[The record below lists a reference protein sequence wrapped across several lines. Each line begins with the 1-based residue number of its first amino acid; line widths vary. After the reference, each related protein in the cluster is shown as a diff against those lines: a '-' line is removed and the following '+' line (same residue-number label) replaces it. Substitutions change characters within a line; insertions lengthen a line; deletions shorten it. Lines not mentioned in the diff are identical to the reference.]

1 MNNLSTTIALNP
13 DQVWGPTM
21 VTLVYL
27 LLYYAFMVNIL
38 FVKIRLV
45 KRYKERGE
53 KFDRY
58 FSQDP
63 EMLAA
68 DRIQLNMLEHMA
80 PFLILMWLHALLV
93 SSFEAT
99 VLGGIY
105 TLSRLL
111 YPFLV
116 KNGIKRQIPMRI
128 LFSTVIGYLIIFIM
142 TIRVFFKII

>member
-1 MNNLSTTIALNP
+1 MTLNP
-13 DQVWGPTM
+13 EQIWGPTL
-21 VTLVYL
+21 VTLTYL
-27 LLYYAFMVNIL
+27 LLYYAFMVNVLI
-38 FVKIRLV
+38 VKIRLV
-45 KRYKERGE
+45 KKYKKRGE

-58 FSQDP
+58 YGQDP

-80 PFLILMWLHALLV
+80 PFLILMWLHSLLA

-105 TLSRLL
+105 ILSRLL

-116 KNGIKRQIPMRI
+116 KNSIERQIPMRI
-128 LFSTVIGYLIIFIM
+128 LFSTVIGYLIILLM